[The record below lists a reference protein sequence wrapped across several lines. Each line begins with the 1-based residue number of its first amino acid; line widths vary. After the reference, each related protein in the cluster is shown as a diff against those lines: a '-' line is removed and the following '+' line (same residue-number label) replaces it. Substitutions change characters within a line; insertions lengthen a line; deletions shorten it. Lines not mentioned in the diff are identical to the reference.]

1 MVCGGLVWC
10 GFCDGGGCVV
20 VEVVEVVEEVGG
32 SGASPPAT
40 LFSLSSYRQHE
51 P

>member
-1 MVCGGLVWC
+1 MAGGLVCGGLVWC
-10 GFCDGGGCVV
+10 GFCEGGRC
-20 VEVVEVVEEVGG
+20 VVEVVEEVGG

-40 LFSLSSYRQHE
+40 LFSLSSYWQHD